1 MNAALRDCDIRP
13 ALRRVVQESDT
24 SDTVLIEELGLN
36 KGTVRV
42 DLAVVNGIMHAY
54 EIKSDCDTL
63 RRLATQVEHY
73 GKCFD
78 RVSLVLG
85 AKHLKMARKSVP
97 KWWGLIRVT
106 AGVDGP
112 RFCTVRKPRRN
123 PARDARALVELLWR
137 DATLALL
144 ERIGAA
150 HGLRSKPRDVLWD
163 QASQRLTLE
172 EIAEAVR
179 SHLKAN
185 ATKLGLAAR

>member
-13 ALRRVVQESDT
+13 ALRRIVQGSDA
-24 SDTVLIEELGLN
+24 SNTVLIEELGLN

-54 EIKSDCDTL
+54 EIKSDFDTL

-85 AKHLKMARKSVP
+85 PKHLKMARKSVP
-97 KWWGLIRVT
+97 KWWGLVRVT
-106 AGVDGP
+106 AGADGP

-123 PARDARALVELLWR
+123 PARDARALIELLWR

-172 EIAEAVR
+172 EIADAVR